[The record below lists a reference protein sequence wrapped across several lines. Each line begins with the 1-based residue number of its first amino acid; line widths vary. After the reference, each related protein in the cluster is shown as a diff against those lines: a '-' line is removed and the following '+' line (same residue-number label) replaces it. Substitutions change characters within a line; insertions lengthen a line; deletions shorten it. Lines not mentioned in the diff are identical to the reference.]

1 MKTMVARYSV
11 PDSIPDYIKG
21 LPEGA
26 QRIFVEVFNSTLDKT
41 KDEEQA
47 RIAGWGAVKSSYE
60 KQGEEWVRKASD
72 DQTLRWLSLVGVEPP
87 DETNESVVQVF
98 RTGKFKH
105 PLYGTFV
112 ITDADL
118 DCMEANFKASRPKTP
133 TELVVDYEHMSA
145 IGNQI
150 APAAGWVKGLIRK
163 AGELLAKVSWTGKA
177 AGMIKA
183 NEYRYISPEWHMHYK
198 DKESG
203 RDIGP
208 TLLSMA
214 LTNRPFIEGMQP
226 IMLSE
231 DMMLAEWDTKYID
244 DLPDK
249 SFAYVEGGGEKDAQ
263 GKTVPRTLRH
273 LPYRNADGSLNLAHL
288 RNALAR
294 LDQTSLSPEAKAQA
308 RKELEDAAKTAGV
321 GEAGQE
327 DTNKAQEVTDLEK
340 QIRELLGLDDK
351 ADVLAYIKDMKSKVD
366 ATATAKTASETQTQ
380 ELTQRATKAETDL
393 AAANGKLLAHDVQV
407 DVDKALKDGHILPKQ
422 AEWAKSMRAKDPDGF
437 KAFLASAPKIGP
449 DGAIKG
455 VESNEDAVQLT
466 ETETKLGE
474 KLGVGKDALIAQKKR
489 DAEARKG
496 K

>member
-1 MKTMVARYSV
+1 
-11 PDSIPDYIKG
+11 
-21 LPEGA
+21 
-26 QRIFVEVFNSTLDKT
+26 
-41 KDEEQA
+41 
-47 RIAGWGAVKSSYE
+47 
-60 KQGEEWVRKASD
+60 
-72 DQTLRWLSLVGVEPP
+72 
-87 DETNESVVQVF
+87 
-98 RTGKFKH
+98 
-105 PLYGTFV
+105 
-112 ITDADL
+112 
-118 DCMEANFKASRPKTP
+118 
-133 TELVVDYEHMSA
+133 
-145 IGNQI
+145 
-150 APAAGWVKGLIRK
+150 
-163 AGELLAKVSWTGKA
+163 
-177 AGMIKA
+177 MIKA

-203 RDIGP
+203 KDIGP

-273 LPYRNADGSLNLAHL
+273 LPYRNADGSVNLAHL

-308 RKELEDAAKTAGV
+308 RTELEDAAKTAGV

-327 DTNKAQEVTDLEK
+327 DTNKAQEVTALEK

-366 ATATAKTASETQTQ
+366 ATATAKTASETQVQ

-393 AAANGKLLAHDVQV
+393 ADRQRKAA
-407 DVDKALKDGHILPKQ
+407 
-422 AEWAKSMRAKDPDGF
+422 RA
-437 KAFLASAPKIGP
+437 
-449 DGAIKG
+449 
-455 VESNEDAVQLT
+455 
-466 ETETKLGE
+466 
-474 KLGVGKDALIAQKKR
+474 
-489 DAEARKG
+489 
-496 K
+496 